1 MLNICEYVYV
11 YIYIRPYT
19 QVRAISFRSD
29 VMGFSGDNDTEMPI
43 IAHCV
48 SLRKATTIRRRFDDV
63 SFSLI
68 SVTRYLFLD
77 RYGRQV
83 VVIIVCIKY
92 SQTSRQ
98 EEGRGRGREEG
109 GSRSERGTERASASR
124 PSGSRQ
130 RELEA
135 WKPYNWDG

>member
-77 RYGRQV
+77 RYGRRGSNNSV
-83 VVIIVCIKY
+83 YKVFTDRSIRDRRRGGGGGGRREDREA
-92 SQTSRQ
+92 S
-98 EEGRGRGREEG
+98 EGP
-109 GSRSERGTERASASR
+109 SERARR
-124 PSGSRQ
+124 VL
-130 RELEA
+130 REVD
-135 WKPYNWDG
+135 NGN

>member
-63 SFSLI
+63 SSSLI

-77 RYGRQV
+77 RYGRRGSNNSV
-83 VVIIVCIKY
+83 YKVFTDVA
-92 SQTSRQ
+92 TGGG
-98 EEGRGRGREEG
+98 EGEGEG
-109 GSRSERGTERASASR
+109 GGRIAKRARDRASERVASF
-124 PSGSRQ
+124 G
-130 RELEA
+130 
-135 WKPYNWDG
+135 K

>member
-63 SFSLI
+63 SSSLI

-77 RYGRQV
+77 RYGRRGSNNSV
-83 VVIIVCIKY
+83 YKVFTDVATGGGGRREDREA
-92 SQTSRQ
+92 S
-98 EEGRGRGREEG
+98 EGP
-109 GSRSERGTERASASR
+109 SERARR
-124 PSGSRQ
+124 VL
-130 RELEA
+130 REVD
-135 WKPYNWDG
+135 NGN

>member
-77 RYGRQV
+77 RYGRRGSNNSV
-83 VVIIVCIKY
+83 YKVFTDVA
-92 SQTSRQ
+92 TGGG
-98 EEGRGRGREEG
+98 EGEG
-109 GSRSERGTERASASR
+109 GGRIAKRARDRASERVASF
-124 PSGSRQ
+124 G
-130 RELEA
+130 
-135 WKPYNWDG
+135 K

>member
-77 RYGRQV
+77 RYGR
-83 VVIIVCIKY
+83 
-92 SQTSRQ
+92 
-98 EEGRGRGREEG
+98 RGSNNSVYKVFTDVATGGGGGGGEREEG

>member
-77 RYGRQV
+77 RYGRRGSNNSV
-83 VVIIVCIKY
+83 YKVFTDVAIGGGGGGGGGRREDREA
-92 SQTSRQ
+92 S
-98 EEGRGRGREEG
+98 EGP
-109 GSRSERGTERASASR
+109 SERARR
-124 PSGSRQ
+124 VL
-130 RELEA
+130 REVD
-135 WKPYNWDG
+135 NGN